1 MKTPSLVAV
10 LALVLA
16 SPVRAEEGTVA
27 IELPAEHT
35 SLAPGPNL
43 AAAQICMV
51 CHSVDYIYMQP
62 PLTDDQWRSEVLK
75 MKNTFGAPI
84 SDADVELIVVYL
96 LSQNG
101 EGEVQEASPAP

>member
-1 MKTPSLVAV
+1 MKRSFLVAV
-10 LALVLA
+10 FALVVT
-16 SPVRAEEGTVA
+16 SPVRAAKDTVA

-35 SLAPGPNL
+35 RLAPGPNL
-43 AAAQICMV
+43 AAAQICVV

-75 MKNTFGAPI
+75 MKNMFGAPI
-84 SDADVELIVVYL
+84 SDAEVEPIVIYL

-101 EGEVQEASPAP
+101 ERQVQETSPAP